1 MKFDVFNGDA
11 DGVLAR
17 HQYRLIFPEKN
28 LHLVSGLKRDI
39 QLLRQVE
46 PVEGLEIKVFDI
58 SLESNEPEARALLG
72 RGASM
77 EWFDH
82 HARGHLADG
91 QGLLTHIDLSPHCC
105 SSLIVDA
112 HLEGRARTWAIA
124 GAFGDNLAEVA
135 MPLALKL
142 HLTSYQIEAL
152 KLLGETLN
160 YNGYGEAR
168 SDMAAW
174 PVDLARELSCY
185 SDPWAYMAASESFD
199 KILEQKQAD
208 EAIMGQAEILH
219 LSTAGEVSLL
229 PKGKASRRMS
239 GLYSNERVSA
249 EPDLAHAVITH
260 LEDETGYCVS
270 IRAPKNRP
278 HGAGDLASRFPGGGG
293 RAGAGGINVLH
304 KAKLTEFFDAFDE
317 VFSC

>member
-1 MKFDVFNGDA
+1 MFNGDA
-11 DGVLAR
+11 DGILAR
-17 HQYRLIFPEKN
+17 HQYRLMFPDKGVE
-28 LHLVSGLKRDI
+28 LVSGLKRDI

-58 SLESNEPEARALLG
+58 SLESNEREARALLG

-82 HARGHLADG
+82 HARGPLEDG
-91 QGLLTHIDLSPHCC
+91 QGLITHIDLSPRCC
-105 SSLIVDA
+105 TSLLVDA

-124 GAFGDNLAEVA
+124 AAFGDNLADVA
-135 MPLALKL
+135 MPLGLNM
-142 HLTSYQIEAL
+142 HLSSYQIEAL

-168 SDMAAW
+168 SDMAVW
-174 PVDLARELSCY
+174 PVDLARELSYY
-185 SDPWAYMAASESFD
+185 SDPWAYVAASESFD

-208 EAIMGQAEILH
+208 EALMGQAEILH
-219 LSTAGEVSLL
+219 LSTSGEVCLL
-229 PKGKASRRMS
+229 PKGMASRRMS
-239 GLYSNERVSA
+239 GLYSNERVFA
-249 EPDLAHAVITH
+249 EPDLAHAIVTH

-278 HGAGDLASRFPGGGG
+278 HGAGALASRFPSGGG
-293 RAGAGGINVLH
+293 RAGAGGINVLP